1 MVHLF
6 DGPANLFIFF
16 IKNCSYFEEQQGI
29 CFHLSSD
36 TGAETKKDKKET
48 FQRILLS
55 FKMISFRK
63 ASCKVLE
70 KAT

>member
-16 IKNCSYFEEQQGI
+16 IKNCSYFEEQQDI

-36 TGAETKKDKKET
+36 TGAETKKDKKEI
-48 FQRILLS
+48 FQRI
-55 FKMISFRK
+55 
-63 ASCKVLE
+63 
-70 KAT
+70 